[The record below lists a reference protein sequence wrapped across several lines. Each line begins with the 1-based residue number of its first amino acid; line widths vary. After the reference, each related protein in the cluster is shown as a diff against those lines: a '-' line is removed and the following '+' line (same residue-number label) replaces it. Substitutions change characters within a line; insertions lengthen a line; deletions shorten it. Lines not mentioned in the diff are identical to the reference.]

1 MRRLLLLFLAL
12 AALAAAPAL
21 AADKIKV
28 GIMGG
33 DAEVLWARAKEI
45 AARDGLDINLV
56 VFSDYLLPN
65 EALRFWPSSPSTAR
79 CSRWACSTSCV
90 SWQSRRIRASTGW
103 KSDRRSARPASRQR
117 TRSTPIAPSNRQ
129 SEAARCPTA
138 SI

>member
-65 EALRFWPSSPSTAR
+65 EAL
-79 CSRWACSTSCV
+79 
-90 SWQSRRIRASTGW
+90 
-103 KSDRRSARPASRQR
+103 
-117 TRSTPIAPSNRQ
+117 
-129 SEAARCPTA
+129 
-138 SI
+138 